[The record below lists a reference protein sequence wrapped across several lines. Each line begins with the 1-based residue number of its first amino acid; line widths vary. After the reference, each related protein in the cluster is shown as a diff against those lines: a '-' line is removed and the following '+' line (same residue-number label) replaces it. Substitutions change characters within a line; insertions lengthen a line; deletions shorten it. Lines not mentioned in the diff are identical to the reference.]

1 MWFYKHIQTVSP
13 PVNELYMCE
22 GEVPHL
28 SVELPL
34 PLAVDAH
41 LGHLDDVTNLQED
54 DWNIFQA
61 SSDQLSLYVMHPII
75 SSWLRINI
83 FFTNHSSTD
92 LQSESS
98 FVVSIGN
105 STLFDS
111 SVGWQGSLGKTSV
124 SIWKSVVEETM
135 DAYLYI

>member
-1 MWFYKHIQTVSP
+1 MMRFYNKHISKLRSP
-13 PVNELYMCE
+13 PVNELHMGE

-28 SVELPL
+28 PVELPL

-41 LGHLDDVTNLQED
+41 LGHLDDVTNLQGD
-54 DWNIFQA
+54 DWNIFRA
-61 SSDQLSLYVMHPII
+61 SLDNQLS
-75 SSWLRINI
+75 
-83 FFTNHSSTD
+83 FTD

-111 SVGWQGSLGKTSV
+111 SVGWQGSLGNTSV
-124 SIWKSVVEETM
+124 RAYFVRIVEETV

>member
-1 MWFYKHIQTVSP
+1 
-13 PVNELYMCE
+13 MCE

-28 SVELPL
+28 PVELPL

-41 LGHLDDVTNLQED
+41 LGHLDDVTNLQGD
-54 DWNIFQA
+54 DWNIFRA
-61 SSDQLSLYVMHPII
+61 TSDNQLSLKCNPII
-75 SSWLRINI
+75 TSWFRIDI
-83 FFTNHSSTD
+83 FFTNHSYHSSTD

-111 SVGWQGSLGKTSV
+111 SVGWQGSLGETSV
-124 SIWKSVVEETM
+124 SIWKSMVEETM

>member
-1 MWFYKHIQTVSP
+1 MG
-13 PVNELYMCE
+13 E

-28 SVELPL
+28 PVELPL

-41 LGHLDDVTNLQED
+41 LGHLDDVTNLQGD
-54 DWNIFQA
+54 NWNIFRA
-61 SSDQLSLYVMHPII
+61 SLDNQLS
-75 SSWLRINI
+75 
-83 FFTNHSSTD
+83 FTD

-111 SVGWQGSLGKTSV
+111 SVGWQGSLGNTSV
-124 SIWKSVVEETM
+124 RAYFVRIVEETV